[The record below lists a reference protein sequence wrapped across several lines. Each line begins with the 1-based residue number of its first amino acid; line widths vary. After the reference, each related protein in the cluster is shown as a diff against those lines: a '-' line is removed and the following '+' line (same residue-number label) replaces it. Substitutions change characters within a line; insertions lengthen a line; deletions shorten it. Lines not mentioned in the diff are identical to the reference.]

1 MAVVSEGLTDPPE
14 PDDRRLLADHVAG
27 DPEAFGTLFRR
38 HRDRLWAV
46 AVRTTGDP
54 EEAGDALQDALISA
68 FRAAGSYRGE
78 AAVTTW
84 LHRIV
89 VNASL
94 DRIRRRQSRPA
105 LSIDQHEL
113 GSGAHPGDLSG
124 LAYSR
129 DDVAATLTR
138 LDVRAALA
146 QLPEPQRVALVL
158 VDLEDL
164 SVAEAAELLGVPEGT
179 VKSRCSRARTALALL
194 LREGDAGAGPVAP
207 AVSATGS
214 ATAEPARGN
223 PAGAGGVQPGGG
235 RPAAQPPRRSRP
247 GRGGGSGLV
256 EPTERTRRTDRTG
269 NTESLERW

>member
-1 MAVVSEGLTDPPE
+1 MAAVREGLTDPAGPDQ

-27 DPEAFGTLFRR
+27 DPDAFGTLVRR

-54 EEAGDALQDALISA
+54 EEAADALQDALISA
-68 FRAAGSYRGE
+68 FRSAGSYRGE

-94 DRIRRRQSRPA
+94 DRIRRRQARPA
-105 LSIDQHEL
+105 LSIDHHDVAA
-113 GSGAHPGDLSG
+113 GGRAGDLSG
-124 LAYSR
+124 LSSGR
-129 DDVAATLTR
+129 DDVAVTLTR

-146 QLPEPQRVALVL
+146 KLPEPQRVALVL

-164 SVAEAAELLGVPEGT
+164 SIAEAAELLGVPEGT

-194 LREGDAGAGPVAP
+194 LRDSAPGAAASSTGPIGPISPAGPAP
-207 AVSATGS
+207 ASAPGATG
-214 ATAEPARGN
+214 GN
-223 PAGAGGVQPGGG
+223 PVVAGDVEPGGG
-235 RPAAQPPRRSRP
+235 RAGAPPSRRA
-247 GRGGGSGLV
+247 
-256 EPTERTRRTDRTG
+256 RRADQDD
-269 NTESLERW
+269 SLERW